1 MKKMMMIASLLF
13 AFLIASAYSEQSDI
27 VVIGGSD
34 LPKMGDETIAKIY
47 TGKIISVNGISVK
60 PVNIRSGAEMR
71 NRFLQIFLNQNDED
85 YIAYWAVRR
94 YIGRGTPPKELDNSA
109 DVIRFVQSTPGA
121 IGYIET
127 GELKPDM
134 NVVSSR

>member
-1 MKKMMMIASLLF
+1 MKRTMIIVSLLF
-13 AFLIASAYSEQSDI
+13 ALLITPAQSEQSDI
-27 VVIGGSD
+27 VIIGSPD
-34 LPKMGDETIAKIY
+34 LPKMDVETIAKIY

-60 PVNIRSGAEMR
+60 PLNMKSGTAIR

-94 YIGRGTPPKELDNSA
+94 YIGRGTPPKESDSSA

-121 IGYIET
+121 IGYIDAA
-127 GELKPDM
+127 ELRADM